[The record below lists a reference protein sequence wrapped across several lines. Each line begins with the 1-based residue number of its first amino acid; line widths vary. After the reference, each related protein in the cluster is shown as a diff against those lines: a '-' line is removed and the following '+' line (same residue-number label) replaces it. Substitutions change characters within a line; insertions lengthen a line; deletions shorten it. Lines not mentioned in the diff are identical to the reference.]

1 MCSSNIVY
9 SSESA
14 RGVRVEKCGEVTQ
27 DICVDNVDVNYLCE
41 SDMPSSEDARQIYVE
56 KIKVCESKTC
66 KRRGRELQV
75 CTTAKL

>member
-41 SDMPSSEDARQIYVE
+41 RDMPASGDTQQFNEE
-56 KIKVCESKTC
+56 KIKVVESKTG
-66 KRRGRELQV
+66 KRHCCNFSLIS
-75 CTTAKL
+75 AD